1 MFNFSSKK
9 VYKIGHGLHSNN
21 HNHPSCKNR
30 LSNPQN
36 FKGSIFDKKIKKY
49 ISDQFKKYCVQATQ

>member
-9 VYKIGHGLHSNN
+9 VYKIGRGLLSNN
-21 HNHPSCKNR
+21 QNHPSCKNR

-36 FKGSIFDKKIKKY
+36 YKGSIFDKN
-49 ISDQFKKYCVQATQ
+49 ISDQFKKYCVQAIQ